1 MKKLYMV
8 ASPIGNLKD
17 ITLRALEV
25 LKDIDVI
32 LAEDTRVTK
41 KLLFHYGI
49 SKPVV
54 RYVHGKN
61 YSNHETIALITDAG
75 TPAISDPGENLVKDL
90 LKSGFE
96 IIPIP
101 GPSALTT
108 LISASDIGLSDFL
121 FLGFPPSKKGRNKF
135 FTKMSASEFP
145 VILFE
150 SPHRI
155 LKTLDEIYK
164 ASGDRYINIGREMTK
179 IYEEI
184 FRGKIS
190 EAISH
195 FTAKKILGEFVII
208 VDKK

>member
-1 MKKLYMV
+1 MKKLYVV

-25 LKDIDVI
+25 LKEVEVV

-54 RYVHGKN
+54 RYVYGKDFSR
-61 YSNHETIALITDAG
+61 YDSIALVTDAG
-75 TPAISDPGENLVKDL
+75 TPIVSDPGENLVKDL
-90 LKSGFE
+90 LKNGFE
-96 IIPIP
+96 VIPIP
-101 GPSALTT
+101 GPSALTS
-108 LISASDIGLSDFL
+108 LISSSDISLSDFL

-135 FTKMSASEFP
+135 FAKMAGSEYP
-145 VILFE
+145 VVLFE

-155 LKTLDEIYK
+155 LKTLDEIYE
-164 ASGDRYINIGREMTK
+164 AAGDRYINIGREMTK

-184 FRGKIS
+184 FRGDVS
-190 EAISH
+190 EALAH
-195 FTAKKILGEFVII
+195 FKSKKVQGEFVII
-208 VDKK
+208 VDTK